1 MTLQRVT
8 NQRLRSWWLL
18 IGQLENSMNE
28 ALLQVLLLSKQVE
41 PINKA
46 TY

>member
-18 IGQLENSMNE
+18 IGQLEYSMNE